1 MRLFSLIAGLALL
14 SEICSA
20 SIWSPYGGICEKAAN
35 GEAIVL
41 ARHFNPE
48 TQSPFLSGVEL
59 KRFSLS
65 PGLIAEIRRPTSW
78 ADQPFLR
85 PRFGAEAGHEAFVV
99 RSAEFAAD
107 AFVSRFGPSF
117 AEGRVET
124 AVKHIQDSVYFSIFD
139 ESTGELLGS
148 IRLMNHPFAVRNGL
162 IVASGKYK
170 EAYFPKSPDRFREP
184 EEFKS
189 GEMPL
194 PKLKMSMEDYLG
206 IELERVQAK
215 LIELSKK
222 NPDITY
228 HRIFREV
235 GNFRVN
241 SKLPPARRAEVWAE
255 LWSFITREIITPTAF
270 NPQMDEPLFTY
281 GDDESEIL
289 YRGPGFR
296 VQDQYGITV
305 KDKVPWRV
313 LLSNTDNLL
322 AYNHYLLLKGRNI
335 LPSKRF
341 VEIRRAESSAYDSHG
356 FDPAYAFLQTPEAI
370 FEDFLTKRGLSLDF
384 ELAKHAMRNRAAWF
398 ANRSSKGQQLLDG
411 QIRRFLEVVL
421 SALSGPSRD
430 ARHEAC
436 YLLFRIKRLDRG
448 QAFLESPELL
458 ESFRALVRQELSP
471 PPLKEGEFSDFLLP
485 MDIEHFLSVLILKDE
500 SDVDLVLELARSYWK
515 SRQYSPRYEFESLV
529 RSLGESLYRRFI
541 RFPDTEAARKI
552 VEKLAPF
559 GRDLVRLPEDSCSY
573 AEGLVPGEVLDRLL
587 GWASALSLGL
597 LDEFPSVRVEPPK
610 EEAFHDE
617 PEVLE

>member
-1 MRLFSLIAGLALL
+1 M
-14 SEICSA
+14 A
-20 SIWSPYGGICEKAAN
+20 SIWSPYGDLCEKAAG
-35 GEAIVL
+35 GEAIVI

-48 TQSPFLSGVEL
+48 SQSPFLSGLEV

-65 PGLIAEIRRPTSW
+65 PGLVAEVRRPTSW
-78 ADQPFLR
+78 ADRSFLQPQI
-85 PRFGAEAGHEAFVV
+85 GAEAEHEAFVV

-107 AFVSRFGPSF
+107 AFVWRFGPSF

-139 ESTGELLGS
+139 ESKGELLGS
-148 IRLMNHPFAVRNGL
+148 IRLMNHPYAVRNGV

-170 EAYFPKSPDRFREP
+170 GAYFPQSPDQFRKS

-189 GEMPL
+189 GQMPL

-206 IELERVQAK
+206 IEIMRAQSA

-222 NPDITY
+222 NPDVTY

-270 NPQMDEPLFTY
+270 SPQMDEPLFTY
-281 GDDESEIL
+281 GDDESEVL

-296 VQDQYGITV
+296 VQDQYGTTV
-305 KDKVPWRV
+305 KDNVPWRV
-313 LLSNTDNLL
+313 LLSDTDKLL

-335 LPSKRF
+335 LPPKRF
-341 VEIRRAESSAYDSHG
+341 VEIRRAESYVIDEHG

-370 FEDFLTKRGLSLDF
+370 FEDFLTKSAVSLDF

-398 ANRSSKGQQLLDG
+398 ANRSRKGQQLLDT
-411 QIRRFLEVVL
+411 QIQRFLEVVQ
-421 SALSGPSRD
+421 SALSGPSRE
-430 ARHEAC
+430 ARHQAS
-436 YLLFRIKRLDRG
+436 YLLFRIKQLDRG

-471 PPLKEGEFSDFLLP
+471 PPLKEGEFSDLLLP

-500 SDVDLVLELARSYWK
+500 SDIDLVLELARSYWK

-541 RFPDTEAARKI
+541 RFPDKEAARKI

-559 GRDLVRLPEDSCSY
+559 GRDLMRLPEESCSY

-597 LDEFPSVRVEPPK
+597 LGEFPSVQVEAPK
-610 EEAFHDE
+610 EEAFHDKS
-617 PEVLE
+617 EVLE